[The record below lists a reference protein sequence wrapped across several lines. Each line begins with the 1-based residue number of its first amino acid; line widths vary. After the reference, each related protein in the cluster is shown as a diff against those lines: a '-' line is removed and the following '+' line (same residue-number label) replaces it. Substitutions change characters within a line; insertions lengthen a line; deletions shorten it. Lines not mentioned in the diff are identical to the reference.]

1 MKYILII
8 GDGMADN
15 PVPELGNRTPLEA
28 ARIPHIDALA
38 RRGIVGSVSNCPK
51 GLPAGSDTA
60 ITSIFGC
67 DPNKYYTGRA
77 PLEAAATGLMLSPGD
92 IAYRCNM
99 VCYEDAPEKPFE
111 SLRILSHSA
120 GSIEGDESDAIVT
133 ALFADPE
140 FAEAAKRAG
149 MRVYPASS
157 FRHIAVQSGAVA
169 EGMKL
174 CPPHDHLGE
183 EIGPYLPS
191 GSENAKVLLELMRLA
206 WEKLDH
212 HPLNESR
219 RARGKMPANG
229 VWFWAEGTA
238 VELPDFASRYHHSG
252 SVISAVPLVHGIG
265 ALSGLR
271 CISVEGAT
279 GENDTN
285 FEGKV
290 QAAADALLGGDD
302 FVCVH
307 IEAPDEATH
316 NGRLDEKLEAI
327 EFLDSRVVA
336 PLCEKLD
343 AAGQDYRIL
352 ILSDHKTL
360 MRTRGHGGDP
370 VPYLIYDSTAK
381 SGSGLA
387 YTEKNGET
395 GPYQP
400 DGTKLME
407 ELFAL

>member
-8 GDGMADN
+8 GDGMADD
-15 PVPELGNRTPLEA
+15 PVPELGGKTPLEA
-28 ARIPHIDALA
+28 AEKPHIDALSEHA
-38 RRGIVGSVSNCPK
+38 KLGHVLTVPRNLEP
-51 GLPAGSDTA
+51 GSDTA
-60 ITSIFGC
+60 ILSIFGC
-67 DPNKYYTGRA
+67 DPNIYFTGRS
-77 PLEAAATGLMLSPGD
+77 PLEAAGAGVKLRPGE
-92 IAYRCNM
+92 ISYRCNM
-99 VCYEDAPEKPFE
+99 VTLEEGDMPFE
-111 SLRILSHSA
+111 QRKVLSHSA
-120 GSIEGDESDAIVT
+120 GSIEADDSIGLVTWLFNEPEFKAAADAIG
-133 ALFADPE
+133 L
-140 FAEAAKRAG
+140 
-149 MRVYPASS
+149 RVEPSPT
-157 FRHIAVQSGAVA
+157 FRHIAVQTGGDIENFRA
-169 EGMKL
+169 EA
-174 CPPHDHLGE
+174 PHNHLGE
-183 EIGPYLPS
+183 PIGTIRPH
-191 GSENAKVLLELMRLA
+191 GNANADALWSLMALAYDKLE
-206 WEKLDH
+206 DH
-212 HPLNESR
+212 PINVRR
-219 RARGKMPANG
+219 RAEGKKPANC

-316 NGRLDEKLEAI
+316 NGRLDEKLEAV